1 MTTTEP
7 FGVESTGDGPRVLV
21 RIRGEVD
28 LMAAP
33 QLRTALLDATQRD
46 AAQIDLDLDEV
57 TFIDSTGISVILQAW
72 QRLNEQGRRLVLI
85 AASRPVTRVLE
96 TAGLAEL
103 LALEP

>member
-1 MTTTEP
+1 MTTAEP
-7 FGVESTGDGPRVLV
+7 FGVEASGDGQRLRVQ
-21 RIRGEVD
+21 IRGDVD
-28 LMAAP
+28 LLTAP
-33 QLRTALLDATQRD
+33 ELRTALLDATQHD
-46 AAQIDLDLDEV
+46 AAQIELDLSAV

-72 QRLNEQGRRLVLI
+72 QRLNEQGRRLVLT

>member
-7 FGVESTGDGPRVLV
+7 FGVEATAEGQHLLV
-21 RIRGEVD
+21 RVRGEVD
-28 LMAAP
+28 LLAAP
-33 QLRTALLDATQRD
+33 QLRTALLDATQHD
-46 AAQIDLDLDEV
+46 AAQIDVDLSEV
-57 TFIDSTGISVILQAW
+57 SFIDSTGISVILQAW
-72 QRLNEQGRRLVLI
+72 QRLNEQGRRLVLS